1 MYVLIILIHNIV
13 HIIYLDINHNVLFV
27 IHIVTNLFKNILMNT
42 KIYKFLIITK
52 IIIQETIM
60 IVITKQW
67 DNTIF

>member
-1 MYVLIILIHNIV
+1 MHKMYVLIILIHNIV

-60 IVITKQW
+60 IVITKQ
-67 DNTIF
+67 

>member
-60 IVITKQW
+60 IVITKQ
-67 DNTIF
+67 